1 MGLTNVK
8 LVIRNIAKPAK
19 MAEGEFLVDSGSLYT
34 VLPARMVKDLELQP
48 AGEETFSLADA
59 TTTKR
64 KVGNAMINFRGKEVP
79 SVVVL
84 GEGDDYPLLGVTT
97 LEMMGLIFDPL
108 KQKLRK
114 GILRI

>member
-8 LVIRNIAKPAK
+8 LVIKNIGQPAK

-34 VLPARMVKDLELQP
+34 VVPVRMVKELGLQP
-48 AGEETFSLADA
+48 TSEETFSLADA

-64 KVGNAMINFRGKEVP
+64 KIGNAMINFRGKEVP
-79 SVVVL
+79 SIVVL
-84 GEGDDYPLLGVTT
+84 GEEGDHPLLGVTT

-114 GILRI
+114 GLLRI